1 MKAIFDD
8 RANKSELSSTLSKKQ
23 YRSDLKPIKIIH
35 LITELNMGGAEQML
49 LKLVMHMDRE
59 QFEPMVIS
67 MTDIGPVGIK
77 LIEQGIQVHA
87 LGMEP
92 GKPSFIGLAILIR
105 LLKANSPDLIQ
116 TWLYHA
122 DLLGLIAGKMAGIK
136 RIVWGLRCSNMEFK
150 NYRLLT
156 RITVRLCRWLSIFVD
171 AIIVNSIEGQ
181 HFHVRLGYQKKKMI
195 YIPNGFD
202 LEHFKPD
209 EEARDWLRHELSLP
223 RESVLVGLIARFDP
237 MKDQANFLKAA
248 SLLPPSGE
256 NIFFIMVGKEIDN
269 NNKQLLAMMP
279 DKIKDHVRLLGI
291 RHDIPRVTAGLD
303 IAISASA
310 YGEGFSN
317 IIGEAMA
324 CGVPCVVTDVGAS
337 ASILGSCG
345 MVVPPKDPEALAIGI
360 QNLLALGKGEMINIG
375 KQARIRVM
383 QQYELNQIVSRFESV
398 YHQITVG

>member
-1 MKAIFDD
+1 
-8 RANKSELSSTLSKKQ
+8 
-23 YRSDLKPIKIIH
+23 
-35 LITELNMGGAEQML
+35 
-49 LKLVMHMDRE
+49 
-59 QFEPMVIS
+59 
-67 MTDIGPVGIK
+67 
-77 LIEQGIQVHA
+77 
-87 LGMEP
+87 
-92 GKPSFIGLAILIR
+92 
-105 LLKANSPDLIQ
+105 
-116 TWLYHA
+116 
-122 DLLGLIAGKMAGIK
+122 
-136 RIVWGLRCSNMEFK
+136 
-150 NYRLLT
+150 
-156 RITVRLCRWLSIFVD
+156 
-171 AIIVNSIEGQ
+171 
-181 HFHVRLGYQKKKMI
+181 MI

-279 DKIKDHVRLLGI
+279 DKIKDNVRLLGI